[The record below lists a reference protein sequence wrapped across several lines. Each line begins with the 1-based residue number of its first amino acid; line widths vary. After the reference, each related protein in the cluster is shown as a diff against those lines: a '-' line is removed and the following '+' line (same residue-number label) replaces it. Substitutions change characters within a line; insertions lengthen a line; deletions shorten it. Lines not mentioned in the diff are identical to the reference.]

1 MSTINTGY
9 ANSYSTPTSV
19 SSSPANFGPGQLKT
33 NEEQADNSQ
42 SKAREASESERT
54 AAANNNSGYTTATR
68 GSQLNI
74 TV

>member
-9 ANSYSTPTSV
+9 ANTYSTPTAV

-33 NEEQADNSQ
+33 NEEQGDNSQ
-42 SKAREASESERT
+42 SKARESSERERT
-54 AAANNNSGYTTATR
+54 AANNNGFTTPTR
-68 GSQLNI
+68 GNNLNI